1 MQTAWSD
8 AVTIISVLLFFTVRM
23 ESAVGSENMHE
34 KYIYTPLF
42 KTFKYLQ
49 LPVELMRQ
57 KMMAASPPH
66 NQRRRK
72 SMMYHVRVSQNS
84 NTK

>member
-34 KYIYTPLF
+34 KYIKLPFLKLLNIYS
-42 KTFKYLQ
+42 YL
-49 LPVELMRQ
+49 
-57 KMMAASPPH
+57 
-66 NQRRRK
+66 
-72 SMMYHVRVSQNS
+72 
-84 NTK
+84 